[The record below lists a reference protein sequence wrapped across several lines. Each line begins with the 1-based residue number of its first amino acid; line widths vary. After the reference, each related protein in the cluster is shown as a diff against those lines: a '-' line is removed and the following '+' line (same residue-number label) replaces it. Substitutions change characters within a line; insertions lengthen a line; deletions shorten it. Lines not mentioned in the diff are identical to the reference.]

1 MRTNEFISQL
11 RRLELGV
18 FTTADA
24 AKVLGGSRAYVNLF
38 LHRLAARHEIERI
51 GRGVYALK
59 GAGRFEI
66 ANAVEPNGYI
76 SGIAALFYYGMINQ
90 DPLVIDIVSARRS
103 FAKEI
108 KYGESTISVKVIKIS
123 IKRFFGFR
131 KEKGS
136 VGYFLIAEPEKAILD
151 TLYIYRNRLASYCK
165 EAFENGEGKIDKE
178 KLAEYAHEMRSS
190 MLIGMLD
197 KIGIDVGDVHAGRI
211 RT

>member
-1 MRTNEFISQL
+1 MRSNEFISQL
-11 RRLELGV
+11 HRLELGV

-24 AKVLGGSRAYVNLF
+24 AKVLGGSSAYVNLF
-38 LHRLAARHEIERI
+38 LHRLATRHEIERI
-51 GRGVYALK
+51 GRGIYALK

-76 SGIAALFYYGMINQ
+76 SGVAALFYYDLINQ
-90 DPLVIDIVSARRS
+90 DPLVIDIASSRRS

-108 KYGESTISVKVIKIS
+108 RYRESTISVKVIKIS

-151 TLYIYRNRLASYCK
+151 TLYIYKNRLASYCK
-165 EAFENGEGKIDKE
+165 EAFENGEGEIDKE
-178 KLAEYAHEMRSS
+178 RLVEYAHKMGSN

-197 KIGIDVGDVHAGRI
+197 KIGIDAGDIHAGRI
-211 RT
+211 RA